1 MNRPLILDLFCGA
14 GGAAMGYHRAGFDVF
29 GVDIEP
35 QPDYPFE
42 FHQGDALTLGPE
54 FLRSWRFDAIH
65 ASPPCQYFT
74 KGAGQ
79 AGTRG
84 RHLNLIPPV
93 RALLKAAGLPYV
105 IENVDEAR
113 RELINPILLC
123 GAMFDLG
130 VFRHRWF
137 EAPRLAGPVRGP
149 HLAHAGRVGDGRYFT
164 VTGHSGGRSNRDQV
178 AGGSKADWSRAM
190 GIDWMTTRQ
199 LSQAIPPAYTE
210 CIGAQLLDHLGAGQ
224 VAA

>member
-93 RALLKAAGLPYV
+93 RALLKAAGLPY
-105 IENVDEAR
+105 
-113 RELINPILLC
+113 
-123 GAMFDLG
+123 
-130 VFRHRWF
+130 
-137 EAPRLAGPVRGP
+137 
-149 HLAHAGRVGDGRYFT
+149 
-164 VTGHSGGRSNRDQV
+164 
-178 AGGSKADWSRAM
+178 WSRAM

-210 CIGAQLLDHLGAGQ
+210 CIGAQLLDHLGVGQ